1 MLNFYKGNTIYR
13 FANSISRFNYL
24 LVFLILQMDNF
35 STILFAL
42 KLSIQFS
49 ILNSHHMNQSN
60 LVTKKVLSIN
70 FIDLYLSKLEI
81 YLTYSVH
88 IKMFN
93 R

>member
-1 MLNFYKGNTIYR
+1 M
-13 FANSISRFNYL
+13 
-24 LVFLILQMDNF
+24 ILQMDNF

-42 KLSIQFS
+42 KLCIQFS
-49 ILNSHHMNQSN
+49 ILNSHHLNQLN

-70 FIDLYLSKLEI
+70 FIDLYLNKLEI

>member
-1 MLNFYKGNTIYR
+1 M
-13 FANSISRFNYL
+13 
-24 LVFLILQMDNF
+24 ILQMDNF

-42 KLSIQFS
+42 KLCIQFS
-49 ILNSHHMNQSN
+49 ILNSHHLNQSN

-70 FIDLYLSKLEI
+70 FIDLYLNKLEI

-93 R
+93 RLYFYNAFNYGRSRNCNE

>member
-1 MLNFYKGNTIYR
+1 M
-13 FANSISRFNYL
+13 
-24 LVFLILQMDNF
+24 ILQMDNF

-42 KLSIQFS
+42 KLCIQFS
-49 ILNSHHMNQSN
+49 ILISHHLNQSN

-70 FIDLYLSKLEI
+70 FIDLYLNKLEI

-88 IKMFN
+88 IKMLN

>member
-1 MLNFYKGNTIYR
+1 M
-13 FANSISRFNYL
+13 
-24 LVFLILQMDNF
+24 ILQMDNF

-42 KLSIQFS
+42 KLCIQFS
-49 ILNSHHMNQSN
+49 ILNSHYLNQSN

>member
-1 MLNFYKGNTIYR
+1 M
-13 FANSISRFNYL
+13 
-24 LVFLILQMDNF
+24 ILQMDNF

-42 KLSIQFS
+42 KLCIQFS
-49 ILNSHHMNQSN
+49 ILNSHHLNQSN

-93 R
+93 SFYNAFNYGRSRNCNE

>member
-13 FANSISRFNYL
+13 FANSICRFNYL

-42 KLSIQFS
+42 KLCIQFS
-49 ILNSHHMNQSN
+49 ILNSHHLNQSN

-70 FIDLYLSKLEI
+70 FIDLYLNK
-81 YLTYSVH
+81 
-88 IKMFN
+88 
-93 R
+93 